1 MHYQFMSV
9 MKSIKLKRKYNCNM
23 SNWIPTTICNAAD
36 SFMLGK
42 IINDNPETMRN
53 LLMNEYKPQE
63 KKVAS
68 SVNLKYSNIADKS
81 LLIGQ
86 SVWYKTKE
94 CNFQCKTERW
104 RLYGISNPIKLLA
117 WINFKSAGWL
127 RLWMSDPISLVT
139 ITRKLIASV
148 THK

>member
-23 SNWIPTTICNAAD
+23 SNWIPSTICNAAD
-36 SFMLGK
+36 SFMLSK

-86 SVWYKTKE
+86 SV
-94 CNFQCKTERW
+94 
-104 RLYGISNPIKLLA
+104 
-117 WINFKSAGWL
+117 
-127 RLWMSDPISLVT
+127 
-139 ITRKLIASV
+139 
-148 THK
+148 